1 IEIQKSFSADLPG
14 DTTGGAIRIL
24 TRGISSSFDANVSV
38 DVGGTTGTSGKEIFT
53 YRGGGRDWL
62 GTDDGTRALPGV
74 INRITSG
81 GRENPSI
88 ADSRAYASTLPN
100 IYDLR
105 RRTAPADLGL
115 SGSMGDGFAVGS

>member
-1 IEIQKSFSADLPG
+1 
-14 DTTGGAIRIL
+14 
-24 TRGISSSFDANVSV
+24 
-38 DVGGTTGTSGKEIFT
+38 
-53 YRGGGRDWL
+53 GGRDWL

-115 SGSMGDGFAVGS
+115 SGSMGDGFAVGSGLLGYYAAVKYGRGTGSHQQGTRADPRNVTQSTYNRASTGTQADGY